1 MKIAHVSDIH
11 IRNLKY
17 HLEYRRVFE
26 DFYRQLDKVKPDLI
40 VNTGDTAHTKT
51 QISPE
56 FVQMTSEF
64 LSKCAERAPMI
75 NILGNHDLNLMNP
88 DRYDALS
95 PIIDNLA
102 NPRVVLLKKSGGY
115 HLPKLLGD
123 KPETI
128 VSPNVYF
135 WNFGIADTENWP
147 KPPYTSDLINIGLF
161 HGTLRNCITDSEFR
175 MTNVEHDVTIF
186 DGLDYV
192 LMGDIHKRQMFK
204 QGKIWY
210 PGSMI
215 QQNFGEDP
223 DKGFLLWDIRDR
235 DDFDISFIELKGN
248 RKFYTIPLNDD
259 ITIPERE
266 IDADS
271 RIRLVPPRPLTL
283 VEQKITEKI
292 AKKRWNPH
300 DIIIL
305 GATNIGQQL
314 TAADG
319 QDTKLENLRL
329 PEVQERLIRG
339 FLADR
344 KLPEPIVQKI
354 LEINKKYQISVDQ
367 REDVARNV
375 KWRILKMGWDNLFN
389 YGEGNV
395 IDFSQIKGLT
405 GIFAPNASGKSSLID
420 IITEGAWDST
430 TKGISKN
437 IHLVNDNKDRAAI
450 VMEVLVDRERYQIE
464 RVIERIKYG
473 QRKLKE
479 EKEWG
484 KTSLNFTRFDKDGGV
499 ESLVGELRPET
510 ERNIRRRLGTFDD
523 FNLTSLTAQWNQLDI
538 IACKEAE
545 RKRILY
551 KFLDLDV
558 FEEKGKLAREESK
571 EWIRKLADL
580 EEGGYES
587 ALTELND
594 RIDVNKA
601 LICKEEQ
608 AVEKWLEVVM
618 NADIEIE
625 LLLGKKL
632 PIENGI
638 DVESERLSVLRVER
652 ELERLSVIGEEKARK
667 LKIAQER
674 LDELAEQLD
683 GFDKRYHEEKMAD
696 KKVLERNLRAIEATA
711 GDTQM
716 RLRAAREK
724 VVILDKVP
732 CGDKF
737 PTCQFLVNAFQS
749 KQVIPVLEAQ
759 LEDVTRQ
766 GKEAQD
772 KLNELSQFEE
782 ALQKYLDLEE
792 NHYAATHKRNM
803 LNLESENLRLTID
816 NSQREKER
824 SEARIAKYEQNQKDI
839 EQNHRLDEEIKVQKM
854 VKTEA
859 TMAVDK
865 RRKTILELTKKL
877 GSDQSVVEK
886 INKELEALKETRDV
900 VTAYE
905 HYLHA
910 MGKDGIALQ
919 ILTQKLPLINE
930 EINKILSQSAEF
942 GVYIEHDPEE
952 QSIRLF
958 LQYGQYKSRLLE
970 LGSGAEKFLASL
982 AIRAALLNMSSLPKT
997 NMFIIDEGFGKLD
1010 PQHLEA
1016 VQRMFDYLKSVFDH
1030 VIVISHTDVMKD
1042 MVDNMIEIT
1051 ADEEGYAHVE
1061 VGA

>member
-88 DRYDALS
+88 DRQDALS

-115 HLPKLLGD
+115 HLPRLLGD

-128 VSPNVYF
+128 VSPNVYL

-223 DKGFLLWDIRDR
+223 DKGFLLWDIRGR
-235 DDFDISFIELKGN
+235 DDFDISFHELKGN

-354 LEINKKYQISVDQ
+354 LEVNKKYQISVDQ
-367 REDVARNV
+367 REDVAR
-375 KWRILKMGWDNLFN
+375 KMGWDNLFN

-395 IDFSQIKGLT
+395 IDFAQIKGLT
-405 GIFAPNASGKSSLID
+405 GIFAPNASGKSSMID
-420 IITEGAWDST
+420 IITEGAWDAT

-484 KTSLNFTRFDKDGGV
+484 KTSLNFVRFDKDGGV

-523 FNLTSLTAQWNQLDI
+523 FNLTSLTAQWNQLDL

-580 EEGGYES
+580 EEGSYES
-587 ALTELND
+587 ALMELND
-594 RIDVNKA
+594 RIEVNKA

-608 AVEKWLEVVM
+608 EVERLRAEITAADVAIEV
-618 NADIEIE
+618 
-625 LLLGKKL
+625 LLTKKI

-638 DVESERLSVLRVER
+638 DVTAERRNLAHLDE
-652 ELERLSVIGEEKARK
+652 EIARLNVIGEEKAKK
-667 LKIAQER
+667 LEAAQNR
-674 LDELAEQLD
+674 LDVLEEQID
-683 GFDKRYHEEKMAD
+683 GFDKNYHVKKIEEKNGV
-696 KKVLERNLRAIEATA
+696 KKTLVEVERKAGLLQNQLRSY
-711 GDTQM
+711 Q
-716 RLRAAREK
+716 EK
-724 VVILDKVP
+724 VGTLQKVP
-732 CGDKF
+732 CGDQF
-737 PTCQFLVNAFQS
+737 PTCRFLVNAFEA
-749 KQVIPVLEAQ
+749 KKNIPQ
-759 LEDVTRQ
+759 LESELSELAAT
-766 GKEAQD
+766 GAS
-772 KLNELSQFEE
+772 LNERLKELSQFEE
-782 ALQKYLDLEE
+782 ALQGYLDLEE
-792 NHYAATHKRNM
+792 NHYAATQKRNM
-803 LNLESENLRLTID
+803 LNLETENLRLTVG
-816 NSQREKER
+816 NTERQREQAR
-824 SEARIAKYEQNQKDI
+824 ARIEKYEQNQKDI
-839 EQNHRLDEEIKVQKM
+839 EQNRYLDDEIRNQKF
-854 VKTEA
+854 VKSEA
-859 TMAVDK
+859 TKAVDA
-865 RRKTILELTKKL
+865 RRKVILDLTKKL

-952 QSIRLF
+952 QSVRLF